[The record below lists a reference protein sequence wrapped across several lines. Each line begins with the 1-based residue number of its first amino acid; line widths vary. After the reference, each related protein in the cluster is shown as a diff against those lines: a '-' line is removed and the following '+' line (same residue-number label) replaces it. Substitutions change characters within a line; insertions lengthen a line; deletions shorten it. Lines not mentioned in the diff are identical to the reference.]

1 MTPRERL
8 RAAASSPWMR
18 LVLGVAISAT
28 VLVLW
33 MRGLHRSKFMTVE
46 WRTTDLAHIPTQK
59 GMWCVTFHAHLR
71 ASQQLH
77 HCASRSSQKTLE
89 SWQSLSLTGPRLVFV
104 VHALHSPHC
113 MRQCCTACTIWPCV
127 SGWMNI
133 LNSFSVHWCWRCET
147 STVITT
153 YALNSCSVHWCWR
166 CETSTV
172 INHHMAIVLR
182 RHSISCH
189 TKT

>member
-28 VLVLW
+28 VWVLW

-46 WRTTDLAHIPTQK
+46 WSTADLANIPTQK
-59 GMWCVTFHAHLR
+59 GMWCVTFHARLR

-89 SWQSLSLTGPRLVFV
+89 SWQSLSLRATVGYR
-104 VHALHSPHC
+104 H
-113 MRQCCTACTIWPCV
+113 ACTPQ
-127 SGWMNI
+127 
-133 LNSFSVHWCWRCET
+133 
-147 STVITT
+147 STPEAV
-153 YALNSCSVHWCWR
+153 LHGL
-166 CETSTV
+166 
-172 INHHMAIVLR
+172 HHA
-182 RHSISCH
+182 
-189 TKT
+189 